1 MSDPTRDSSGATASP
16 QATSQYVYAVIPAAD
31 AASWAGAEGIDGGVR
46 VVEEGDLAALVS
58 ALPPDKTPGRRED
71 LEAHRRVLGRA
82 IERGTT
88 IPMRFGMVMDSDEL
102 VRERLLQKHGP
113 ELSEMLRDLDG
124 KVQMTVRAFYAEDAL
139 LGAVMSANRE
149 IARRAAALQG
159 LPEVQTREERI
170 AVGEAVAKA
179 VDERRARDEAALLDR
194 LRPYADDVRV
204 DPAGGDRV
212 ALNAQLLVQRERR
225 PELDEA
231 IRDMGAMLKGYVALR
246 YIGPLPP
253 YSFTALSLEPN
264 ENED

>member
-1 MSDPTRDSSGATASP
+1 
-16 QATSQYVYAVIPAAD
+16 
-31 AASWAGAEGIDGGVR
+31 
-46 VVEEGDLAALVS
+46 
-58 ALPPDKTPGRRED
+58 
-71 LEAHRRVLGRA
+71 
-82 IERGTT
+82 
-88 IPMRFGMVMDSDEL
+88 
-102 VRERLLQKHGP
+102 
-113 ELSEMLRDLDG
+113 
-124 KVQMTVRAFYAEDAL
+124 
-139 LGAVMSANRE
+139 MSANRE